1 MSTVVY
7 VPRDAAALS
16 VGAERVAAGIARE
29 AASRG
34 IDLTLKRNG
43 TRGMCWLEPLVEV
56 VVGSER
62 YAYGPVTERDIPGLF
77 AADFLHD
84 GAHALRLG
92 RVDDIPYFASQQRLT
107 FERVGV
113 IEPTSLTDYLAH
125 GGYEGLRNALTMQPH
140 EIVQAVTDSGL
151 RGRGGAA
158 FPTGI
163 KWKTVLDTPAPQKYV
178 TCNADE
184 GDSGTFSDRMLM
196 EGDPFLL
203 IEGMTIAALAVG
215 ATRGYI
221 YLRVEYPHAE
231 RALTEAIRS
240 AYSAGYLGAGC
251 RG

>member
-113 IEPTSLTDYLAH
+113 IEPTNLTDYVEH
-125 GGYEGLRNALTMQPH
+125 GGYEGLRKALTMKPQ

-151 RGRGGAA
+151 RQVKLELRAPGR
-158 FPTGI
+158 
-163 KWKTVLDTPAPQKYV
+163 QRR
-178 TCNADE
+178 E
-184 GDSGTFSDRMLM
+184 
-196 EGDPFLL
+196 
-203 IEGMTIAALAVG
+203 
-215 ATRGYI
+215 
-221 YLRVEYPHAE
+221 
-231 RALTEAIRS
+231 
-240 AYSAGYLGAGC
+240 
-251 RG
+251 